1 MATEGWAVLGTADGV
16 PVIMRWD
23 LLRSSL
29 VVALLERRERESR
42 YRLLIVLALAP
53 FESVAAASQGQSLH
67 RSG

>member
-1 MATEGWAVLGTADGV
+1 MGRVPFDGV

-29 VVALLERRERESR
+29 VVALVERRERESR

-53 FESVAAASQGQSLH
+53 FMSVAAASQGQSLH